1 MSDAPQLP
9 GLPATTK
16 TVHDHWL
23 WFLLEGCV
31 LIVLGGAAIVLPT
44 VAGLATTILFG
55 WLLMLGGLVG
65 FLSGWRARN
74 APGRLLAVL
83 SSLLAIVAGGILVGF
98 PVAGLMSLTLVLAAF
113 LTVDGVVSILYALD
127 HRRHASQRWGFLLVN
142 GLLDILLAVLI
153 LWWLPDSAAWILG
166 LVLGI
171 DLVFAGVS
179 LVAMALAARR
189 LTQ

>member
-65 FLSGWRARN
+65 LLSGWRARN

>member
-16 TVHDHWL
+16 TVHDHRL

-31 LIVLGGAAIVLPT
+31 LTVLGGAAIVLPT
-44 VAGLATTILFG
+44 VAGIATTILFG
-55 WLLMLGGLVG
+55 WLLMIGGLVG
-65 FLSGWRARN
+65 LLSGWRAHN

-83 SSLLAIVAGGILVGF
+83 SSLLAILAGGILVAF

-142 GLLDILLAVLI
+142 GLLDILLAVVI

-189 LTQ
+189 LPQ

>member
-1 MSDAPQLP
+1 
-9 GLPATTK
+9 
-16 TVHDHWL
+16 
-23 WFLLEGCV
+23 
-31 LIVLGGAAIVLPT
+31 
-44 VAGLATTILFG
+44 
-55 WLLMLGGLVG
+55 
-65 FLSGWRARN
+65 
-74 APGRLLAVL
+74 
-83 SSLLAIVAGGILVGF
+83 VAGGILVGF

>member
-1 MSDAPQLP
+1 MSDDPQLP
-9 GLPATTK
+9 GLPATAK

-31 LIVLGGAAIVLPT
+31 LTVLGAAAIVLPT

-55 WLLMLGGLVG
+55 WLLMLGGIVGLV
-65 FLSGWRARN
+65 SSWRAHN
-74 APGRLLAVL
+74 APGRSLALL
-83 SSLLAIVAGGILVGF
+83 SSLLAVVAGGILVGF
-98 PVAGLMSLTLVLAAF
+98 PIAGMMSLTLVLAAF
-113 LTVDGVVSILYALD
+113 LTIDGVVSILYALD

-142 GLLDILLAVLI
+142 GLLDIGLAVLI

-179 LVAMALAARR
+179 LVAMALAARK
-189 LTQ
+189 LPQ

>member
-1 MSDAPQLP
+1 MSDTPQLP

-23 WFLLEGCV
+23 WFLLEGGV
-31 LIVLGGAAIVLPT
+31 LTVLGGAAIVLPT

-65 FLSGWRARN
+65 LLSGWRAHR
-74 APGRLLAVL
+74 APGRYLALL
-83 SSLLAIVAGGILVGF
+83 SSLLALLAGGILVGF
-98 PVAGLMSLTLVLAAF
+98 PVAGLMSLTLVLAAL

-142 GLLDILLAVLI
+142 GLLDILLAAII
-153 LWWLPDSAAWILG
+153 LWWLPGSAAWILG

-179 LVAMALAARR
+179 LIAMALAARN
-189 LTQ
+189 LP

>member
-1 MSDAPQLP
+1 MSDSPELP
-9 GLPATTK
+9 GLPATAK

-31 LIVLGGAAIVLPT
+31 LTVLGGAAIVLPT
-44 VAGLATTILFG
+44 IAGLATTIFFG

-65 FLSGWRARN
+65 LLSGWRARN
-74 APGRLLAVL
+74 APGRSLALLSA
-83 SSLLAIVAGGILVGF
+83 LLAIVAGGILVVF
-98 PVAGLMSLTLVLAAF
+98 PIAGLMSLTLVLAGF

-142 GLLDILLAVLI
+142 GLLDIALAALI
-153 LWWLPDSAAWILG
+153 LAWLPDSAAWILG

-179 LVAMALAARR
+179 LVAMALAARK
-189 LTQ
+189 LAQ